1 MVTDTEGNI
10 RIYRLPK
17 GRGQGSGTDIAQAG
31 GPYHDPRAVC
41 LSCYC
46 PLCAYISIPVCII

>member
-1 MVTDTEGNI
+1 MECNI
-10 RIYRLPK
+10 RIYRPPK
-17 GRGQGSGTDIAQAG
+17 SRGQGSGNDIAQAG

-46 PLCAYISIPVCII
+46 PLCVYISIPVCIMK